1 MRKSDLLPVQL
12 MGEPAR
18 WYSRL
23 CQFCLVGPSRTLEG
37 FWRVA
42 TKSSK
47 KRLPSSWRNACEKWD
62 WRKRAAEFDRARARQ
77 ELERLDSQRRAELNA
92 RVLRIQGLG
101 NYLDEMLRPKN
112 TKAYTPVEI
121 VAVARTYFAASREE
135 FGLNYA
141 ELKQVNSKQDA
152 QQRGPVLPELHIVVK
167 REQPD
172 GTLANEPLVGTPV
185 QHSVPTPQSSSFYF
199 ARSDGGTPPCPKS
212 EP

>member
-18 WYSRL
+18 WYSRF
-23 CQFCLVGPSRTLEG
+23 CQFCLVGPNRTLEG

-47 KRLPSSWRNACEKWD
+47 KRLPSSWRNACEKWN

-77 ELERLDSQRRAELNA
+77 ELERLDGQRRAELNA

-101 NYLDEMLRPKN
+101 IYFDEMLRSKDK
-112 TKAYTPVEI
+112 KAHSPVEI
-121 VAVARTYFAASREE
+121 AAVARTYFAVSREE
-135 FGLNYA
+135 FGLSQD
-141 ELKQVNSKQDA
+141 ELQKVNSKQAA
-152 QQRGPVLPELHIVVK
+152 QLIEPVVPELQIVIK

-172 GTLANEPLVGTPV
+172 GTLTNEPLVGTPV
-185 QHSVPTPQSSSFYF
+185 QHSIPTPQSGGFYF
-199 ARSDGGTPPCPKS
+199 S
-212 EP
+212 